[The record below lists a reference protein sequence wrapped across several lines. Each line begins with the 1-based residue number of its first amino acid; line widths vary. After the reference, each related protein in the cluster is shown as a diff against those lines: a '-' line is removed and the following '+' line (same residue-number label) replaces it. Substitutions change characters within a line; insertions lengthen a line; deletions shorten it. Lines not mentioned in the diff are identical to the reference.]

1 MNQKTD
7 NNVCPLCRNTNTIIY
22 SKSNYDINNITDY
35 SFASRKNPEYM
46 HYTLMKCKDCDLL
59 YSVDIVNKEKFY
71 NMYAEASFDSK
82 NEASFASKTYI
93 KYFDKVYKKLHIK
106 SEKNINLAMD
116 IGTGEGSFLKELL
129 DYGVKNV
136 IGVEPSKEAIN
147 QADETVKKY
156 ILEGF
161 FNVENFYDK
170 KFDLITCFQAI
181 EHIENPLNLF
191 NDIYK
196 LLNENGALFIVCHSY
211 NSLVNRILGIKSP
224 IYDIEHLQI
233 FSKKSVKK
241 IFELSGFKNIEVFS
255 ISNNYPL
262 SYWVKLFP
270 FPGKIKK
277 ALLKFLNATLI
288 GNIKIPINV
297 GNIGCIGYKI

>member
-1 MNQKTD
+1 MNK
-7 NNVCPLCRNTNTIIY
+7 NACPLCKNTNTIIY

-59 YSVDIVNKEKFY
+59 YSVDIINKEKFY
-71 NMYAEASFDSK
+71 DMYSEASFDSK
-82 NEASFASKTYI
+82 NEANFASKTYI
-93 KYFDKVYKKLHIK
+93 KYFNKAYRNTNIGWGGV
-106 SEKNINLAMD
+106 NINLAMD

-129 DYGVKNV
+129 NYGVKNV

-161 FNVENFYDK
+161 FNAENFDNK

-196 LLNENGALFIVCHSY
+196 LLNKNGALFIVCHSY
-211 NSLVNRILGIKSP
+211 NSFVNKVLGMKSP

-255 ISNNYPL
+255 IYNNYPI
-262 SYWVKLFP
+262 SYWFKLFP
-270 FPGKIKK
+270 FPKKIKK
-277 ALLKFLNATLI
+277 VLLNFLNKTSI
-288 GNIKIPINV
+288 GNIQIPINV

>member
-1 MNQKTD
+1 MNK
-7 NNVCPLCRNTNTIIY
+7 NICPLCKNTNTALY
-22 SKSNYDINNITDY
+22 AKSNYDINNINEY
-35 SFASRKNPEYM
+35 SFSSRKNPEYM

-71 NMYAEASFDSK
+71 DMYAKAGFDSK
-82 NEASFASKTYI
+82 NEANFASKTYI
-93 KYFDKVYKKLHIK
+93 EYFNKFYKQTHTGGGYTID
-106 SEKNINLAMD
+106 LAMD

-129 DYGVKNV
+129 NYGIKNV
-136 IGVEPSKEAIN
+136 IGVEPSNEAIN
-147 QADETVKKY
+147 QADETVKEY
-156 ILEGF
+156 ILNCF
-161 FNVENFYDK
+161 FNADNFSDK

-196 LLNENGALFIVCHSY
+196 LLNKNGALFIVCHSY
-211 NSLVNRILGIKSP
+211 NSFVNRLLGMKSP

-233 FSKKSVKK
+233 FSKKSVKR

-255 ISNNYPL
+255 IYNNYPL

-270 FPGKIKK
+270 FPNKIKK
-277 ALLKFLNATLI
+277 ILLKLLNITLI
-288 GNIKIPINV
+288 GNLKIPINV

>member
-1 MNQKTD
+1 MNKD
-7 NNVCPLCRNTNTIIY
+7 NICPLCKSTNTILY
-22 SKSNYDINNITDY
+22 AKSNYDINNITEY

-59 YSVDIVNKEKFY
+59 YSVDIVDREKFHD
-71 NMYAEASFDSK
+71 MYTEASFDSK
-82 NEASFASKTYI
+82 NEANFASKTYI
-93 KYFDKVYKKLHIK
+93 KYFDKVYKKHIRGGV
-106 SEKNINLAMD
+106 SINFAMD

-129 DYGVKNV
+129 NYGVKNV
-136 IGVEPSKEAIN
+136 IGVEPSNEAIN
-147 QADETVKKY
+147 QADESIKKY
-156 ILEGF
+156 IINGF
-161 FNVENFYDK
+161 FNADNFDDK

-211 NSLVNRILGIKSP
+211 NYFVNRIIGMKSP

-233 FSKKSVKK
+233 FSKKSVKR
-241 IFELSGFKNIEVFS
+241 IFELSGLKNIEVFS
-255 ISNNYPL
+255 ICNNYPL

-270 FPGKIKK
+270 FPNKIKK
-277 ALLKFLNATLI
+277 ILLKFLNITLI

>member
-1 MNQKTD
+1 M
-7 NNVCPLCRNTNTIIY
+7 I
-22 SKSNYDINNITDY
+22 
-35 SFASRKNPEYM
+35 
-46 HYTLMKCKDCDLL
+46 
-59 YSVDIVNKEKFY
+59 KF
-71 NMYAEASFDSK
+71 
-82 NEASFASKTYI
+82 I
-93 KYFDKVYKKLHIK
+93 
-106 SEKNINLAMD
+106 KNIYGGGVSINFAMD

-129 DYGVKNV
+129 NYGVKNV
-136 IGVEPSKEAIN
+136 IGVEPSNEAIN
-147 QADETVKKY
+147 QADESIKKY
-156 ILEGF
+156 IINGF
-161 FNVENFYDK
+161 FNADNFDDK

-211 NSLVNRILGIKSP
+211 NYFVNRIIGMKSP

-233 FSKKSVKK
+233 FSKKSVKR
-241 IFELSGFKNIEVFS
+241 IFELSGLKNIEVFS
-255 ISNNYPL
+255 ICNNYPL

-270 FPGKIKK
+270 FPNKIKK
-277 ALLKFLNATLI
+277 ILLKFLNITLI

>member
-1 MNQKTD
+1 
-7 NNVCPLCRNTNTIIY
+7 
-22 SKSNYDINNITDY
+22 
-35 SFASRKNPEYM
+35 
-46 HYTLMKCKDCDLL
+46 
-59 YSVDIVNKEKFY
+59 
-71 NMYAEASFDSK
+71 
-82 NEASFASKTYI
+82 
-93 KYFDKVYKKLHIK
+93 
-106 SEKNINLAMD
+106 MD

-129 DYGVKNV
+129 NYGVKNV
-136 IGVEPSKEAIN
+136 VGVEPSSEAIN
-147 QADETVKKY
+147 QADETVKEY
-156 ILEGF
+156 IINGF
-161 FNVENFYDK
+161 FNADNFSGK

-181 EHIENPLNLF
+181 EHIEKPLNLF

-196 LLNENGALFIVCHSY
+196 LLNKNGALFIVCHSY
-211 NSLVNRILGIKSP
+211 DSFVNRILGMKSP